1 MFGRP
6 FSVLQCL
13 DHYLAPVPVT
23 RRWRRITP
31 LELMHRLPTLGCV
44 LYLPGDGMG
53 IDPPHGCLLGARELE
68 PLLRTHWLAE
78 AGEVTTDGPHEWVE
92 CVDVRGV
99 TQARLHLLPDTDYL
113 AWDRLLAM
121 GQDTSAPA
129 PWRASR
135 RFQPASARLC
145 GFRWRPLA
153 CFQVFD
159 ACLVPAVSL
168 AGQRV
173 AAQVARAEALPL
185 PLAVRV

>member
-13 DHYLAPVPVT
+13 GHPFASTQVT
-23 RRWRRITP
+23 RRWRRMAP
-31 LELMHRLPTLGCV
+31 AALLHRLPALGCV
-44 LYLPGDGMG
+44 LYMPGDDVG
-53 IDPPHGCLLGARELE
+53 IEPLHRCLLGSRDLA

-78 AGEVTTDGPHEWVE
+78 AGEVTTDGPREWIE
-92 CVDVRGV
+92 CVDARGV
-99 TQARLHLLPDTDYL
+99 IRARLHLLPDTDYL
-113 AWDRLLAM
+113 AWDRLLAA
-121 GQDTSAPA
+121 GEAVPA
-129 PWRASR
+129 AASWRASR

-153 CFQVFD
+153 CFEVFD
-159 ACLVPAVSL
+159 ACPAPVVSQ

-185 PLAVRV
+185 QRVARV

>member
-13 DHYLAPVPVT
+13 DHHLAPTQVT
-23 RRWRRITP
+23 RRWRRMAPAT
-31 LELMHRLPTLGCV
+31 LLHRLPALGCV
-44 LYLPGDGMG
+44 LYMPGDDMG
-53 IDPPHGCLLGARELE
+53 IEPLHGCLLGARELE
-68 PLLRTHWLAE
+68 PLLCTHWLAE

-113 AWDRLLAM
+113 AWDRLLAA

-135 RFQPASARLC
+135 RFRPASARLC

-159 ACLVPAVSL
+159 ACPAPVVSL

-185 PLAVRV
+185 QRATKV